1 MEEYAC
7 QRKDL
12 DFVSLLGS
20 MEEGAALAKEYY
32 SDFDIIISRANTADL
47 IKKSVPIPVIDLGIG
62 YYDILRCLKTAEA
75 THTKFALLGH
85 PSLTKAAQT
94 LRSLLKAEFPVFFNI

>member
-1 MEEYAC
+1 MSKKIRILGIAPYEGLKQLMEEYAC

-47 IKKSVPIPVIDLGIG
+47 IKKAFPSPSSTLVL
-62 YYDILRCLKTAEA
+62 A
-75 THTKFALLGH
+75 TMIFCVA
-85 PSLTKAAQT
+85 
-94 LRSLLKAEFPVFFNI
+94 

>member
-1 MEEYAC
+1 MEEYAY

-47 IKKSVPIPVIDLGIG
+47 IKKAFPSRSSTLVL
-62 YYDILRCLKTAEA
+62 A
-75 THTKFALLGH
+75 TMIFC
-85 PSLTKAAQT
+85 AA
-94 LRSLLKAEFPVFFNI
+94 

>member
-47 IKKSVPIPVIDLGIG
+47 IKKAFPSQSSTLVL
-62 YYDILRCLKTAEA
+62 A
-75 THTKFALLGH
+75 TMIFCVA
-85 PSLTKAAQT
+85 
-94 LRSLLKAEFPVFFNI
+94 